1 MSSTGFGKQRQGPG
15 AGCCPE
21 EDNSGGQRRRCCE
34 EAGGGPW
41 SLSVLRIQNLAK
53 GPGDIH
59 KV

>member
-15 AGCCPE
+15 AGAVRRRQH
-21 EDNSGGQRRRCCE
+21 QRRRCCE

-41 SLSVLRIQNLAK
+41 SLSVLRMQNLAK

>member
-1 MSSTGFGKQRQGPG
+1 MSSTGFGKQRKGPG
-15 AGCCPE
+15 AGAVRRR
-21 EDNSGGQRRRCCE
+21 QHQRRCCE

-41 SLSVLRIQNLAK
+41 SLSVLRMQNLAK